1 RGWQV
6 IPDLSTEL
14 STGNCESAVRLCKKG
29 LDGQSYSCMTKDVL
43 RDFGSKAWG
52 TPPGQTGGVYP
63 FIGLEISR
71 PLPKIRWFRK
81 LPAARSCERGACC
94 APGEAG

>member
-1 RGWQV
+1 
-6 IPDLSTEL
+6 
-14 STGNCESAVRLCKKG
+14 
-29 LDGQSYSCMTKDVL
+29 MTKDVL

-81 LPAARSCERGACC
+81 LPAARSC
-94 APGEAG
+94 